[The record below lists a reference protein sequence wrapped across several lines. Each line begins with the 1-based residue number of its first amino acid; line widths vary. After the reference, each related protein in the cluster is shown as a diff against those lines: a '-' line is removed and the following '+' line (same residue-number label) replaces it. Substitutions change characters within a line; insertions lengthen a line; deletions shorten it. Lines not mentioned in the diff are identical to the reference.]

1 MRGTPLLIQLLIAYY
16 VIPSILDIQLSPMQ
30 AGILALACNTS
41 AYISEILRAALT
53 TISWGQIAAARA
65 LGMRTWTTWRHIL
78 LPQILHRSIPP
89 LTNEFTI
96 LLKASSLLSIIS
108 VTELSTLARNVNL
121 QSNLPLQVFAATA
134 ATYFIILFCVS
145 SISRAVERRFA
156 KVLPNAH

>member
-1 MRGTPLLIQLLIAYY
+1 
-16 VIPSILDIQLSPMQ
+16 
-30 AGILALACNTS
+30 
-41 AYISEILRAALT
+41 
-53 TISWGQIAAARA
+53 
-65 LGMRTWTTWRHIL
+65 MRTWTTWRHIL